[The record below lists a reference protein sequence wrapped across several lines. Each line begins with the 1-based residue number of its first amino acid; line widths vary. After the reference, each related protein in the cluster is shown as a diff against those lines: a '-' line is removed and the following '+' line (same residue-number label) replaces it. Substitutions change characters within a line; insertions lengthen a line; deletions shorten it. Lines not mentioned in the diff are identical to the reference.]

1 MAADDRF
8 DAAQAASIP
17 AAGKNLMIDLE
28 GRAGLVTGSAT
39 GAGAAIALA
48 LAERGAGVCINYSV
62 SRAEAE
68 ETLARVKA
76 LGVPATIYQ
85 ANVGDREACEA
96 LVEHTVAEL
105 GRLDVLVN
113 NAGITHFVAPTDL
126 DGMTSDKWD
135 EILQINLKAPF
146 YVAAAAL
153 PHLKKSDGAAIV
165 NISSVAG
172 VTGSGSSI
180 AYAASKGALITLTQ
194 SLARSVAPEVR
205 VNALAP
211 GVILTRWV
219 EGKDDFVQQYIDKT
233 LVKIACSPESIAHA
247 AVFLIESEVVTGQTL
262 VMDGGLTL
270 G

>member
-1 MAADDRF
+1 
-8 DAAQAASIP
+8 
-17 AAGKNLMIDLE
+17 MIDLE
-28 GRAGLVTGSAT
+28 GRVGLVTGSAT

-48 LAERGAGVCINYSV
+48 LAERGVGVCFNYSR

-68 ETLARVKA
+68 ETLAKVKA

-85 ANVGDREACEA
+85 ADVGNRDACSA

-113 NAGITHFVAPTDL
+113 NAGITHFVAHTDV

-146 YVAAAAL
+146 YVAGAAM

-172 VTGSGSSI
+172 INGAGSSI

-194 SLARSVAPEVR
+194 SLARAFAPEVR

-219 EGKDDFVQQYIDKT
+219 EGKDDFVSGYIDKT
-233 LVKIACSPESIAHA
+233 LVKMACSPESIAHA
-247 AVFLIESEVVTGQTL
+247 VLFLLETEVVTGQTL
-262 VMDGGLTL
+262 IMDGGLTL

>member
-1 MAADDRF
+1 
-8 DAAQAASIP
+8 
-17 AAGKNLMIDLE
+17 MIDLE

-48 LAERGAGVCINYSV
+48 LAERGAGVCINYSR

-68 ETLARVKA
+68 DTLAKVKA

-85 ANVGDREACEA
+85 ADVSKEAESAA

-113 NAGITHFVAPTDL
+113 NAGMTHFVAHTDL
-126 DGMTSDKWD
+126 DGMTSGKWD
-135 EILQINLKAPF
+135 DILQLNLKGPF
-146 YVAAAAL
+146 FVAGAAM

-172 VTGSGSSI
+172 ITGSGSSI

-194 SLARSVAPEVR
+194 SLARAFAPEVR

-219 EGKDDFVQQYIDKT
+219 EGKDDLVRQYIDKT
-233 LVKIACSPESIAHA
+233 LVKKACSPESIAHA
-247 AVFLIESEVVTGQTL
+247 AMFLIESEVVTGQTL
-262 VMDGGLTL
+262 IMDGGLTL